1 LPVTDSAVDRAGRD
15 IALLCLGE
23 DRVNEIC
30 AKGSKWVIFCGAC
43 AGHLASGA
51 TLGASAPFTPRGN
64 VDIVGAWAGVARLL
78 LGQGRADDAT
88 SLSFGHDYAGA
99 SLVTRATLSIAEAP
113 CTPTSYN
120 AIDRTIV
127 GVAVTFVNGRTTLE
141 TTVLSMANN
150 CPRAALVTACA

>member
-30 AKGSKWVIFCGAC
+30 AKGSGGAC

-51 TLGASAPFTPRGN
+51 TLGASAPFTPIGN